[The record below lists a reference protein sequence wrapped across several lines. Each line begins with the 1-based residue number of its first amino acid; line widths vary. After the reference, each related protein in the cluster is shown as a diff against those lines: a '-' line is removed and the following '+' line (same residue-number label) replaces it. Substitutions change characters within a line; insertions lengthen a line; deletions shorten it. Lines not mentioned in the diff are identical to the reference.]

1 MKYLFV
7 LIAMLIASPAL
18 AADPSAATFWD
29 GFGTEFGDAY
39 SSVILHEIFGPLFPS
54 AAGASGPTVFSQI
67 IGYLN
72 FACVAV
78 GGVLFFYNVT
88 VGVMQSAHEGE
99 VLGKRWSSLWAP
111 LRVLFGVG
119 LLIPL
124 PGLGGYNLG
133 QAGIAYIVKGATASA
148 SLVWTAAAETVI
160 SDDIPLAASAPSVSP
175 GLIRDLYANAGCMKL
190 VQYQLDIA
198 SGYAADNS
206 KPRPVIGY
214 HRMESVTPGH
224 GSRARVQVL
233 RRNGELV
240 SYAPPESI
248 AVTTAITHPGD
259 DAKTFPGLCGG
270 WQTPDMPIYLTDL
283 GADGTAL
290 REAFSTGHAVLIDTV
305 AAEMSAL
312 SGTHFEDARNGRDM
326 ADVSGEIARITR
338 DANGAMSE
346 FMVELRAAAI
356 EASGADDG
364 RDMLLDRIRGDADC
378 TGPDCLG
385 EGWIGAGTWYITLAR
400 LNNRLSSVIEARPET
415 DGPQL
420 SASPEDLFE
429 EAGGR
434 ATGRKWLGLGSYVS
448 ADDVEGMA
456 AASEMTRTLEGY
468 DRQFAES
475 SGKLAAL
482 GFPLDAATVAEI
494 NSDAADS
501 IWDRVPGAQ
510 AMLTNLHGILLS
522 ALEPGNF
529 ADDPM
534 IGLTSI
540 GKFLITFA
548 FALIGVSTLAGLATG
563 GALAVSFG
571 PIITAMIGAGV
582 VLSFVLPIMPFIFW
596 LLGVTGYFLV
606 VIEAVIAI
614 NLFALSH
621 MRMDGEGISGEA
633 GRNGWL
639 LMLTLAFTPM
649 LMIFGFIAGMVIF
662 RVSDALLSA
671 GFFYAVEG
679 VIGGD
684 FTFGFV
690 AIIGYAV
697 LMALIYVVLLER
709 SFSLITELPA
719 RVLRWMGDRDQVVS
733 NTYAVA
739 PVRPGARLPVGSP
752 GGGAAP
758 GGGGL
763 PKPSGGG
770 EPKPTGGG
778 VPKPTGGNSNPRPPV
793 GGG

>member
-1 MKYLFV
+1 MKSIIF
-7 LIAMLIASPAL
+7 LIAMLIASPVL
-18 AADPSAATFWD
+18 AADPSAKTIWE
-29 GFGTEFGDAY
+29 GFGTEFGEAY

-54 AAGASGPTVFSQI
+54 AADASGPTVFSQI
-67 IGYLN
+67 IGFLN
-72 FACVAV
+72 FACIAV
-78 GGVLFFYNVT
+78 GGVLFFYNIT
-88 VGVMQSAHEGE
+88 VGVMQTAHEGE

-133 QAGIAYIVKGATASA
+133 QAGIAYIVKGATSTA

-175 GLIRDLYANAGCMKL
+175 GLIRDLYANAGCMKV

-198 SGYAADNS
+198 SGYAEDPS

-214 HRMESVTPGH
+214 HLTESVTAASANSHVTIIDQH
-224 GSRARVQVL
+224 GNQVTH
-233 RRNGELV
+233 
-240 SYAPPESI
+240 SAPSNRI
-248 AVTTAITHPGD
+248 SATTAISHPGGGL
-259 DAKTFPGLCGG
+259 ATMMGLCGG
-270 WQTPDMPIYLTDL
+270 WRTPDMPVYLTDL
-283 GADGTAL
+283 GADGEAL
-290 REAFSTGHAVLIDTV
+290 REVFSTGHAVLIDTI
-305 AAEMSAL
+305 ATEMSAL
-312 SGTHFEDARNGRDM
+312 TAVHLNDARHGKDM
-326 ADVSGEIARITR
+326 ADISSEIAKITR
-338 DANGAMSE
+338 DANAAMSE
-346 FMVELRAAAI
+346 FMVDLRAAAI
-356 EASGADDG
+356 EASGGDDG

-385 EGWIGAGTWYITLAR
+385 EGWIGAGTWYISLAR
-400 LNNRLSSVIEARPET
+400 LNNRLSSVIEAKPET
-415 DGPQL
+415 AGPQL

-434 ATGRKWLGLGSYVS
+434 ATGRSWFGLGSYVS
-448 ADDVEGMA
+448 EDDVAAMA
-456 AASEMTRTLEGY
+456 GSGEMFRTLESY

-475 SGKLAAL
+475 AAKLAAL
-482 GFPLDAATVAEI
+482 GYSLDAATVAEI

-501 IWDRVPGAQ
+501 IWDRFPRAQ
-510 AMLTNLHGILLS
+510 AMLTNLHGIFLS
-522 ALEPGNF
+522 VLEPGNF

-540 GKFLITFA
+540 GMYLITFA

-563 GALAVSFG
+563 GALAVGFM
-571 PIITAMIGAGV
+571 PIIGVMIGAGV

-662 RVSDALLSA
+662 RVSDELLSA

-697 LMALIYVVLLER
+697 LMALIYIVLLER

-739 PVRPGARLPVGSP
+739 PVRPGVGVP
-752 GGGAAP
+752 MGKPAGWGVVPNYQGGDT
-758 GGGGL
+758 
-763 PKPSGGG
+763 SQG
-770 EPKPTGGG
+770 EGG
-778 VPKPTGGNSNPRPPV
+778 VRSPQKQK
-793 GGG
+793 

>member
-1 MKYLFV
+1 MLRWIFEFLLAILF
-7 LIAMLIASPAL
+7 ASPAL
-18 AADPSAATFWD
+18 ATSPSAETIWD

-72 FACVAV
+72 VACVAV

-88 VGVMQSAHEGE
+88 VGVMQTAHEGE

-111 LRVLFGVG
+111 LRVLLGVG

-133 QAGIAYIVKGATASA
+133 QAGIAYIVKGATATA

-175 GLIRDLYANAGCMKL
+175 SLIRDLYANAGCMKI

-198 SGYAADNS
+198 SGYAADPS
-206 KPRPVIGY
+206 KPHPVIGY
-214 HRMESVTPGH
+214 HLIESVTAARANSPIAIIDQH
-224 GSRARVQVL
+224 GNRVTHSVPSD
-233 RRNGELV
+233 R
-240 SYAPPESI
+240 I
-248 AVTTAITHPGD
+248 AATTAITHPEGGP
-259 DAKTFPGLCGG
+259 ATMLGLCGG
-270 WQTPDMPIYLTDL
+270 WQTPDIPVYLTDL
-283 GADGTAL
+283 GDDGEAL
-290 REAFSTGHAVLIDTV
+290 REAFSTGHAMLIDSV
-305 AAEMSAL
+305 ASEMSTLTAVHL
-312 SGTHFEDARNGRDM
+312 NDARHGKDM
-326 ADVSGEIARITR
+326 PDISSEIARITR
-338 DANGAMSE
+338 DANAAMND
-346 FMVELRAAAI
+346 FMIELRAAAI
-356 EASGADDG
+356 EASGGDDD

-378 TGPDCLG
+378 SGPDCFG

-400 LNNRLSSVIEARPET
+400 LNNRLSSVIEAKPET

-434 ATGRKWLGLGSYVS
+434 ATGRSWFGLGSYVS
-448 ADDVEGMA
+448 EDDMAGMA
-456 AASEMTRTLEGY
+456 VSEEMFRTLESY

-475 SGKLAAL
+475 GAKLAAL
-482 GFPLDAATVAEI
+482 GYPLDAATVAEI

-501 IWDRVPGAQ
+501 IWDRVPRAQ
-510 AMLTNLHGILLS
+510 AMLTNLHGIFLS

-540 GKFLITFA
+540 GKYLITFA

-563 GALAVSFG
+563 GALSVGFM
-571 PIITAMIGAGV
+571 PIITVMIGAGV
-582 VLSFVLPIMPFIFW
+582 ILSFVLPIMPFIFW
-596 LLGVTGYFLV
+596 LLGVTGYCLV
-606 VIEAVIAI
+606 VVEAVIAI

-639 LMLTLAFTPM
+639 LILTLAFTPM
-649 LMIFGFIAGMVIF
+649 LMVFGFIAGMVIF

-709 SFSLITELPA
+709 SFSLITELPT
-719 RVLRWMGDRDQVVS
+719 RVVRWIGDRDQIVS

-739 PVRPGARLPVGSP
+739 PVRPGA
-752 GGGAAP
+752 
-758 GGGGL
+758 GL
-763 PKPSGGG
+763 PAGKPR
-770 EPKPTGGG
+770 GGG
-778 VPKPTGGNSNPRPPV
+778 VAPKSSGGDTSRGEGGAKSPRK
-793 GGG
+793 